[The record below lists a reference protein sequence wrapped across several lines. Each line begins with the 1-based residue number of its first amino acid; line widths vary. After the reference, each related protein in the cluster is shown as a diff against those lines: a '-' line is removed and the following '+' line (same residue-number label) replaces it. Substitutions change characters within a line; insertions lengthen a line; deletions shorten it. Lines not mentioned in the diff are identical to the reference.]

1 MDPLKMYFL
10 LNMGIFHGYVSLPE
24 GRFFEIIF
32 NTSCFQFS
40 RNARHAGS
48 GKQGKVWLRSGK
60 HKRYAPGGGC
70 WETDGHQFS
79 ADYYAPCF
87 FFNFPGNFFP
97 EFRKSLHNMRIA
109 TCSKLQRKG
118 LLDISWFAFK
128 EVQVYLCAGI
138 RKAWPANVSFVRF
151 CRRAWRWVLQAVDRI
166 YIRLH
171 WWHSCNSGSN
181 VLRVRVWLVPEMSNR
196 DIWVLR
202 GIIPAP
208 IASGT
213 TGTPDHA
220 CSACRW
226 RCKTLLVLQGA

>member
-1 MDPLKMYFL
+1 MAMLVYQRVGFSKSFSIRPAF
-10 LNMGIFHGYVSLPE
+10 SLAGMRDMP
-24 GRFFEIIF
+24 G
-32 NTSCFQFS
+32 
-40 RNARHAGS
+40 AGS
-48 GKQGKVWLRSGK
+48 KARC
-60 HKRYAPGGGC
+60 GC
-70 WETDGHQFS
+70 AAGSTRGTPRGVVAERLTGINLVQIIMHLV
-79 ADYYAPCF
+79 F

-171 WWHSCNSGSN
+171 
-181 VLRVRVWLVPEMSNR
+181 
-196 DIWVLR
+196 
-202 GIIPAP
+202 
-208 IASGT
+208 
-213 TGTPDHA
+213 
-220 CSACRW
+220 
-226 RCKTLLVLQGA
+226 